1 MANAPMQMTDVV
13 TDQRQLVAYLE
24 GGCKPPEQWHIGT
37 EQEKFVFHWNDLR
50 PAAYDE
56 PGGIRE
62 LLEGMTRNGWEP
74 IYENDQPIAL
84 NRDSASITLEPAG
97 QVELSGEQ
105 LKTVHQSCCEV
116 NGHLREVRAVA
127 EELGVG
133 LLGIGFHPTATRDEM
148 PWMPKE
154 RYGIMRRYMPKVGSL
169 GLDMMTRTC
178 GVQVSLDFAS
188 EADMV
193 RKLRVSLALQ
203 PIATALFAN
212 SPFTDG
218 RPSGYLSHRA
228 HIWTDTDP
236 NRCGLPQYV
245 FEDGMG
251 FERHVEHAL
260 DVPMYFVKRRGHL
273 IDVAGQ
279 SFRDFLAGQL
289 PGLPG
294 EYPTLAD
301 WEDHLTTLFPEARL
315 KRYIE
320 QRGADAGPWNRL
332 CALPAFWTGLLYD
345 GPTLDA
351 AEQLIADWPHAELVN
366 LLPAVTEHG
375 LQARINGRRV
385 QEIAQ
390 DVVALAQQGLKNR
403 ACLDSNGNDESH
415 FLDDLAAIAE
425 SGVTPAEQ
433 LLAAWHGR
441 WGRSL
446 EPLFYENCY

>member
-1 MANAPMQMTDVV
+1 MQMSDVV

-37 EQEKFVFHWNDLR
+37 EQEKFVFHWDDLR

-56 PGGIRE
+56 PGGIRA

-74 IYENDQPIAL
+74 IYENEQPIAL
-84 NRDSASITLEPAG
+84 SRGSASITLEPAG

-105 LKTVHQSCCEV
+105 LKTVHESCCEV

-133 LLGIGFHPTATRDEM
+133 LLGIGFHPTATRADM

-154 RYGIMRRYMPKVGSL
+154 RYGIMRRYMPKVGNL

-212 SPFTDG
+212 SPFADG
-218 RPSGYLSHRA
+218 QPSGYLSHRA

-236 NRCGLPQYV
+236 DRCGLPQYV

-351 AEQLIADWPHAELVN
+351 AERLIAEWPHAELVN
-366 LLPAVTEHG
+366 LLPEVTRHG
-375 LQARINGRRV
+375 LQARIDGRRV
-385 QEIAQ
+385 QEVAQ

-403 ACLDSNGNDESH
+403 ACRDANGNDESH
-415 FLDDLAAIAE
+415 FLDDLAAIAA

-441 WGRSL
+441 WGQSL
-446 EPLFYENCY
+446 EQLFYENCY